1 MPWFSQAMADYRT
14 AMRAGHARR
23 SARPLWISAELP
35 NGAGKPKQLVYN
47 ADVTGK

>member
-1 MPWFSQAMADYRT
+1 MPGAV
-14 AMRAGHARR
+14 AGL
-23 SARPLWISAELP
+23 LWISAELP